1 MYATARLVNAR
12 TLLSALALLLVM
24 SVAYAFAATNVVP
37 TSGAGDGAGAISGY
51 TVSDIDYLLTDG
63 TNTDPSTIDRVTFTL
78 ADTADGITVGQPRD
92 VQVSLVN
99 GGAFYSCTTTGW
111 SVSCPVTGGVLVTAA
126 NELRVIAAE

>member
-1 MYATARLVNAR
+1 MYATTRLVNTR

-92 VQVSLVN
+92 VQISLVN
-99 GGAFYSCTTTGW
+99 GGSFYSCTATGW